1 MNKKLRTEAVDSLFE
16 AILTLENKEECYS
29 FFEDLCTVNELL
41 SLSQRFEV
49 ATMLRRH
56 DTYLKIAEKTGA
68 STATISR
75 VNRSLNYGDDGYALV
90 FARMA
95 SMKDFIEAENRK
107 NSGDEA

>member
-1 MNKKLRTEAVDSLFE
+1 MNKKIRTGAVESLFE
-16 AILTLENKEECYS
+16 AILTLENKEECYR

-75 VNRSLNYGDDGYALV
+75 VNRSLNYGDDGYAIV
-90 FARMA
+90 FSRME
-95 SMKDFIEAENRK
+95 SMKDFIESESDSEFK
-107 NSGDEA
+107 KK

>member
-1 MNKKLRTEAVDSLFE
+1 MNKKIRTGAVESLFE
-16 AILTLENKEECYS
+16 AILTLENKEECYR

-49 ATMLRRH
+49 ATMLRKH

-75 VNRSLNYGDDGYALV
+75 VNRSLNYGEDGYSIV
-90 FARMA
+90 FSRMD
-95 SMKDFIEAENRK
+95 SMKEFIEAEK
-107 NSGDEA
+107 NAGSNKK